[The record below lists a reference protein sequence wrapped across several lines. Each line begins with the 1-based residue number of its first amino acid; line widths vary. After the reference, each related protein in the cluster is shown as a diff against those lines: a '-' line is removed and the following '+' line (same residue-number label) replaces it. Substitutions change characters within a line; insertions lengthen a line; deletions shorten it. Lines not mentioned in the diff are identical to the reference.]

1 MLADESEFEAR
12 FDAAVEDIERRKKGA
27 VELLTTA
34 LKLLEQAEN
43 TLIEAAQALDGIGTR
58 YSYNRIIN
66 IEIRLEDAGID
77 LTRQIER
84 LM

>member
-1 MLADESEFEAR
+1 MLAEESEFEAR
-12 FDAAVEDIERRKKGA
+12 FDAAVEEIERRKKSA
-27 VELLTTA
+27 VGLLKDA

-43 TLIEAAQALDGIGTR
+43 KLIEAALTVDGEESR
-58 YSYNRIIN
+58 YSFDRIIS
-66 IEIRLEDAGID
+66 IEIRMEDAGID

>member
-12 FDAAVEDIERRKKGA
+12 FDAAVEDIERRNKDA

-43 TLIEAAQALDGIGTR
+43 TLIEAAQMVDGEETR
-58 YSYNRIIN
+58 YSFDRIIS